1 MISTPHGKK
10 EELPQV
16 IIDASAHIRK
26 SMSLEVKVSELKK
39 LYLNRDNLKDAI
51 LIEVTGTG
59 LRFTSTEIDEAFP
72 DFVNA
77 MTDIINS
84 KIQQLET
91 EVQNMLS
98 GNEAVKA

>member
-1 MISTPHGKK
+1 MISTPHLKR

-16 IIDASAHIRK
+16 VIDASDHIAK
-26 SMSLEVKVSELKK
+26 SMSLEVKVNELKK
-39 LYLNRDNLKDAI
+39 LYVNRGNLNEAI

-59 LRFTSTEIDEAFP
+59 IRFTSTEIDEAFP

-84 KIQQLET
+84 KIQQLEN
-91 EVQNMLS
+91 EVQHILS
-98 GNEAVKA
+98 GNDAVKA